1 MLNILRNNSTKLQYL
16 ALASV
21 AIAIIFFV
29 VNLRKHSQNVQEGLT
44 DRQLE
49 AKQKSLDD
57 ETMLNHIV
65 SQIEKQKDALLFDD
79 YSDYYKSVLESAHES
94 ISLKMLAGIMSG
106 KDKDTSKDTQL
117 LKTIETL
124 LDGPLFGS
132 DN

>member
-1 MLNILRNNSTKLQYL
+1 MLNILKNNSTILQYL
-16 ALASV
+16 ALACV

-49 AKQKSLDD
+49 AKKKSLDD

-65 SQIEKQKDALLFDD
+65 SQIESRKDALLFDD
-79 YSDYYKSVLESAHES
+79 YNDYYKSVLESAHES
-94 ISLKMLAGIMSG
+94 ISLKMLADIMSG
-106 KDKDTSKDTQL
+106 KDKETSKDTQL

-124 LDGPLFGS
+124 LDGPLFE
-132 DN
+132 